1 MGVVHPGILDF
12 DRLLERTSVLLVDF
26 GASWCSPSLLLDP
39 VIEEVA
45 ASYEPEKVTVA
56 QVDVDVERA
65 LAEKY
70 QVVSIPTVLL
80 FKDGKLIDKRVGAAS
95 RQNYQELLNAALYP
109 E

>member
-12 DRLLERTSVLLVDF
+12 DRLLEQTSVLLVDF

-45 ASYEPEKVTVA
+45 ACYDHKNVTVA

-70 QVVSIPTVLL
+70 QVISIPTVLL
-80 FKDGKLIDKRVGAAS
+80 FKDGKLIDKRVGVAS
-95 RQNYQELLNAALYP
+95 RQNYQDLLNSALCL